1 MPKSTFK
8 FNDAVFDEILNSAGV
23 DRLTESVAN
32 EIASTARST
41 APVDSGDYKA
51 GIGVRK
57 KRSSHRPVYLVVG
70 ENWKT
75 MIIEARTGNLV
86 RALRARR
93 R

>member
-1 MPKSTFK
+1 MAKSTFK
-8 FNDAVFDEILNSAGV
+8 FNDAVFDEILKSSGV
-23 DRLTESVAN
+23 DRLTKSIAD

-41 APVDSGDYKA
+41 APVDQGDYRA

-57 KRSSHRPVYLVVG
+57 KMTPHRPVYLVVG